1 MAKDNLS
8 NDLLQGDMKR
18 NLLKMSVPTMLAFLL
33 QSVYDLIDIFWIGKM
48 SSYAVAGVTI
58 FGAIFWMV
66 EVLNEIIGTSSISLI
81 SQSYGS
87 GDKEKTRITVEQ
99 TVTFKALVAIIAA
112 IIMLIILKPLL
123 GFFTTDKNVLKSAL
137 DFGYIRIFFLPIM
150 FSSYTVNTAL
160 RCLGD
165 AKSPMK
171 IMIFS
176 SVLNMILDPVLIF
189 KTIPGTNIPGLN
201 LGVYGAA
208 VATVTSVSVAFIL
221 GFRLLMSGKA
231 KLKITFKGLFKLN
244 WGIDKKLLTIGL
256 PSGMEVLL
264 RNLSGIL
271 TLKFVAFYG
280 TATVAAIGIGS
291 KLFSFAFMPLVGF
304 NMGSSAIIGQCLG
317 ANDVDR
323 AKETAKYATIL
334 NVSLMII
341 VSICAVIFPNQIIRI
356 FIKDGEVV
364 KIGAP
369 MIRLITPALIAA
381 GVSMG
386 LGSVFTGS
394 GHTIPFLLSSMISRW
409 VVQIPIMFYVTYI
422 IKGSLTFIWISFILA
437 DLVEMFIIIF
447 LYKKGTWES
456 KRV

>member
-18 NLLKMSVPTMLAFLL
+18 NLL
-33 QSVYDLIDIFWIGKM
+33 KM

-176 SVLNMILDPVLIF
+176 SVLNMILDPIFIF

-271 TLKFVAFYG
+271 
-280 TATVAAIGIGS
+280 GI
-291 KLFSFAFMPLVGF
+291 
-304 NMGSSAIIGQCLG
+304 
-317 ANDVDR
+317 
-323 AKETAKYATIL
+323 
-334 NVSLMII
+334 
-341 VSICAVIFPNQIIRI
+341 
-356 FIKDGEVV
+356 
-364 KIGAP
+364 
-369 MIRLITPALIAA
+369 
-381 GVSMG
+381 
-386 LGSVFTGS
+386 
-394 GHTIPFLLSSMISRW
+394 
-409 VVQIPIMFYVTYI
+409 
-422 IKGSLTFIWISFILA
+422 
-437 DLVEMFIIIF
+437 
-447 LYKKGTWES
+447 
-456 KRV
+456 